1 MSQLQRAQESEMR
14 SNTGFHYMPDS
25 NAANGP
31 CDGDDRFP
39 RDGRVL
45 HVAKRDGFYEV
56 WLNTEVADFD
66 GVHIGEGE
74 TREAAITDAVRTL
87 ESAAAT
93 LQLPYL
99 TKEDAQLV
107 IGAIPLQALPEAK

>member
-1 MSQLQRAQESEMR
+1 VRG
-14 SNTGFHYMPDS
+14 NTGFHYMS
-25 NAANGP
+25 SINTANGP
-31 CDGDDRFP
+31 DDGDDRFP
-39 RDGRVL
+39 CDGRVL

-74 TREAAITDAVRTL
+74 TREAAVADAVRTL
-87 ESAAAT
+87 ESAATA

-99 TKEDAQLV
+99 TEEETGLI
-107 IGAIPLQALPEAK
+107 IGGIPLQALPEGR